1 MSFDFATAKIC
12 THEVFFE
19 TLELDAF
26 NKSAPFLRTPSSK
39 RVEVY
44 VNGQFVPN
52 VGLYSFASIATTE
65 IGPYRIQS
73 GVNDLIDINIG
84 FGETRRI
91 QLIPGKLS
99 AEDLVKFL
107 KLQIPELSIYV
118 HDKKLIFSSRT
129 RSKSTEFFFSDPRWA
144 DKTSSLTSTQR
155 ILQAYKE
162 LGIIPGRHVMGHMLY
177 PGWTVE
183 TDPMSPDGQD
193 KILVFQS
200 SIRNNSPLIQ
210 VNYVTQAFNC
220 RRCNGTSLEFDYT
233 VQNGTYEVVRNTDL
247 LAQEFDKFLHT
258 DIGSHWKWNWLGSP
272 LNSRIGGKGDSG
284 KVTLNALLSADV
296 SQAFNTYQNIKQ
308 QQDSKFPQQ
317 EVTDAEYPHSL
328 SSLNVT
334 VDPNDPTTAI
344 IDLVI
349 NSRSDESVSLE
360 RQIGNPNPVQLAGD
374 PSRTFLLRS

>member
-19 TLELDAF
+19 SLELDLS
-26 NKSAPFLRTPSSK
+26 NRVAPFLRAPSSK

-44 VNGQFVPN
+44 VNGQYVPQN
-52 VGLYSFASIATTE
+52 GLYSFASIATTKTE
-65 IGPYRIQS
+65 PYRIQA

-99 AEDLVKFL
+99 ADDLIRFL
-107 KLQIPELSIYV
+107 KLQIPELSIYEQN
-118 HDKKLIFSSRT
+118 KKIVFSSRT
-129 RSKSTEFFFSDPRWA
+129 RSRSTEFFFPDPRWV
-144 DKTSSLTSTQR
+144 DKTESLTATKR
-155 ILQAYKE
+155 IMKTLAE
-162 LGIIPGRHVMGHMLY
+162 LGIVPGRHVTGQLLY

-183 TDPMSPDGQD
+183 TNPMSPDGQD
-193 KILVFQS
+193 KNLVFS
-200 SIRNNSPLIQ
+200 SSLKNNSPLVQ

-233 VQNGTYEVVRNTDL
+233 VKDGTYETVRNTDL
-247 LAQEFDKFLHT
+247 LAQEFDKFLFT
-258 DIGSHWKWNWLGSP
+258 DINSHWKWNWLGSP

-284 KVTLNALLSADV
+284 KVTINALISADV

-317 EVTDAEYPHSL
+317 QVSDAEYPHSL

-334 VDPNDPTTAI
+334 VDPNDPTIAI
-344 IDLVI
+344 VDIVI
-349 NSRSDESVSLE
+349 NSRSDELVPLE
-360 RQIGNPNPVQLAGD
+360 RQVGNPNPVQLVSD
-374 PSRTFLLRS
+374 PRRTFLLRS